1 MAKRKIKLTRT
12 ELKAQRDA
20 LSRFKRYLPTLKL
33 KQQQIQTSIVQ
44 MRQIYRRVRSA
55 LDAAQAK
62 VQAYQNVFN
71 DTAGV
76 NIDELA
82 KPANVKTV
90 VHSIA
95 GVPVPQFESVSF
107 PTPEYSLFATAP
119 WVDRALIDV
128 REINRQQAELE
139 VLQTALNRLQA
150 ELKKVMQRVNLFE
163 KIKIPETEDNIRRIR
178 IAVGDQM
185 TAGVARA
192 KIAKAKLEQK
202 THATEVPAYVSPES
216 DSDVQT
222 DISAPADKFRWD
234 NSEETAYV

>member
-44 MRQIYRRVRSA
+44 MRQVYTKVRTA
-55 LDAAQAK
+55 LQTAQAR
-62 VQAYQNVFN
+62 VQTYQSIFN
-71 DTAGV
+71 DFGG
-76 NIDELA
+76 IDIRALA
-82 KPANVKTV
+82 KPDSVKTET
-90 VHSIA
+90 HSIA

-107 PTPEYSLFATAP
+107 PAPEYSLFATAP
-119 WVDRALIDV
+119 WVDQALIDV
-128 REINRQQAELE
+128 REVNRQTAELD
-139 VLQTALNRLQA
+139 VVQKALDLLEA

-163 KIKIPETEDNIRRIR
+163 KIKIPETEENIRRIR

-192 KIAKAKLEQK
+192 KIAKSKLEQK
-202 THATEVPAYVSPES
+202 NQATSDPSKLSPGS
-216 DSDVQT
+216 DTEFQA
-222 DISAPADKFRWD
+222 DILKWNNAG
-234 NSEETAYV
+234 ETVIA